1 MPTPSLN
8 LRGSWE
14 TWVLQSQ
21 LQGQLWGALCE
32 PYFERR
38 DRRDRSGRALCTSEG
53 NHGLSGRAWSFEF
66 RLGLIPPLLNSNS
79 VVLRKLYPLSTISP
93 GLSFLGCE
101 MDMWE
106 RCPVSLGAQ
115 FSFSTAPSPKS
126 PAQNCSHDGQGE
138 VTRLRSWDMSPEGAV
153 TPG

>member
-14 TWVLQSQ
+14 TWVLQRQ

-38 DRRDRSGRALCTSEG
+38 DRRDRSSRALCTSEG
-53 NHGLSGRAWSFEF
+53 NHGLSGTAWSFEF

-79 VVLRKLYPLSTISP
+79 MVLRKLYPLSTISP

-101 MDMWE
+101 MECGTGARSLWE
-106 RCPVSLGAQ
+106 HSSPSQQHHHQSPLPR
-115 FSFSTAPSPKS
+115 TAHMMDKVRSP
-126 PAQNCSHDGQGE
+126 D
-138 VTRLRSWDMSPEGAV
+138 
-153 TPG
+153 